1 MVVHEE
7 KVREVVVTK
16 IDAAIRQL
24 NCAIQMYFEDG
35 DPVPIHTLAC
45 AAHQIVHDINRAK
58 GGPALL
64 FDAVRQSESEKKEVT
79 VFLRS
84 HANYFKHANKDS
96 CPNCGIRFSTKTT
109 EVIIYSA
116 LLGLCYLKR
125 KLSAIMAAY
134 IVYMQSYSA
143 VLPKDVWQGFHVNVT
158 CAGALRRVRDRGK
171 FLSRFVCAVAGV
183 E

>member
-1 MVVHEE
+1 MHGTQM
-7 KVREVVVTK
+7 KEVVVTK

-24 NCAIQMYFEDG
+24 NCAIGMYFEGG

-64 FDAVRQSESEKKEVT
+64 FDAAREPQGKKNELAD
-79 VFLRS
+79 FLRT
-84 HANYFKHANKDS
+84 HANYFKHADRDS
-96 CPNCGIRFSTKTT
+96 CPNCGIRFSPRTT
-109 EVIIYSA
+109 EVIVYSA
-116 LLGLCYLKR
+116 LLGLCFLKL

-134 IVYMQSYSA
+134 IVYMQGYSEL
-143 VLPKDVWQGFHVNVT
+143 LPSDVWQGFQIK
-158 CAGALRRVRDRGK
+158 APFPAALRRVKDKEK
-171 FLSRFVCAVAGV
+171 FFARFLCAIDGA